1 MNLYLQAKKPPETR
15 PEPIPQYTA
24 EADDMAD
31 DDVEVLIK
39 QEPTPEAA
47 PPKKIT
53 IFANMKHNRRL
64 TRLKRLPAQK
74 EANQSTHTDSK
85 LIEMLR
91 LLKKSDIS
99 KKKDECDSFGEY
111 IATSL
116 RKHDDRT
123 QSMIKQAINNIL
135 FEQEMKKYTN
145 YSVVISPENPLGNVI
160 GGDGDDDSHDD
171 S

>member
-1 MNLYLQAKKPPETR
+1 MH
-15 PEPIPQYTA
+15 QYTM
-24 EADDMAD
+24 EADAVD
-31 DDVEVLIK
+31 DDDDSELLIK
-39 QEPTPEAA
+39 QEPITEPTP
-47 PPKKIT
+47 PPLKKSSL
-53 IFANMKHNRRL
+53 FANQKHSRRL
-64 TRLKRLPAQK
+64 TTRLKQLPAHRDT
-74 EANQSTHTDSK
+74 NQSTHTDSK

-145 YSVVISPENPLGNVI
+145 YSVVISPENPLDNVI
-160 GGDGDDDSHDD
+160 GDDDDESRDE
-171 S
+171 